1 MGGCL
6 VDWLL
11 GGKVGVGGCWFGL
24 LVNGWV
30 VIGWLVGVGRL
41 VMNGWVDGLV
51 GWSVDGLLVG
61 R

>member
-11 GGKVGVGGCWFGL
+11 GGRVGVGGCWFGL
-24 LVNGWV
+24 LVDGWV

-41 VMNGWVDGLV
+41 VLMGGGWTVWLGGLWMV
-51 GWSVDGLLVG
+51 C
-61 R
+61 

>member
-1 MGGCL
+1 MGEC
-6 VDWLL
+6 LL

-41 VMNGWVDGLV
+41 VINKWVDGLV